1 MNTTNYRFRNQ
12 AGFTFVEVIMA
23 SFISAMLVIGAALL
37 WYYFTSS
44 YSFSFELSQA
54 LELAQSNVNTMVREL
69 REAQIGE
76 SGEYP
81 LATAYDDELVFHG
94 DIDND
99 GLVERVRYYL
109 VGSTLT
115 KQVFNVT
122 PGTKTFAC
130 LDKCDVCH
138 DGHVLNID
146 EHAWPAHYAHGDE
159 LGACSGG
166 GGGGSGTPGD
176 EPLAFERI
184 VADYVSNGSTPIF
197 SYYNGN
203 YPGDSVNNPLILTE
217 RLLETRLVK
226 VALSIDPSSGPV
238 GAQAVTIE
246 NLAHLRNL
254 KDNL

>member
-1 MNTTNYRFRNQ
+1 
-12 AGFTFVEVIMA
+12 MA
-23 SFISAMLVIGAALL
+23 SFISAMLVAGAALL

-44 YSFSFELSQA
+44 YNFSFEMSQA

-81 LATAYDDELVFHG
+81 LAVVYDDELVFHG

-109 VGSTLT
+109 VGSSLT

-122 PGTKTFAC
+122 PDTKTFAC
-130 LDKCDVCH
+130 LDTCNICH
-138 DGHVLNID
+138 NSNVITIN
-146 EHAWPAHYAHGDE
+146 EHAWPAHHAHGDKLE
-159 LGACSGG
+159 TCSGPTP
-166 GGGGSGTPGD
+166 TPGP

-184 VADYVSNGSTPIF
+184 IADYVSNNSTPIF
-197 SYYNGN
+197 SYYNGD
-203 YPGDSVNNPLILTE
+203 YPGDSVNNPLVLSE
-217 RLLETRLVK
+217 RLLQTRLVK
-226 VALSIDPSSGPV
+226 VTLSINPVSGPV

>member
-1 MNTTNYRFRNQ
+1 MKNSQISSNPQ
-12 AGFTFVEVIMA
+12 AGFTFLEVIIA
-23 SFISAMLVIGAALL
+23 SFISAILVAGAALL

-54 LELAQSNVNTMVREL
+54 LELAQSNVNTMIREL

-81 LATAYDDELVFHG
+81 LATAYDDEIVFHG
-94 DIDND
+94 DVDND

-109 VGSTLT
+109 VGTTLT

-130 LDKCDVCH
+130 LDKCNVCH
-138 DGHVLNID
+138 DGNMISID
-146 EHAWPAHYAHGDE
+146 EHAWPSHYAHGDK
-159 LGACSGG
+159 LGACPQEGEESESA
-166 GGGGSGTPGD
+166 GS

-184 VADYVSNGSTPIF
+184 VADYVSNGTTPIF
-197 SYYNGN
+197 TYYNGD
-203 YPGDSVNNPLILTE
+203 YPGDSTNNPLIPSE
-217 RLLETRLVK
+217 RLLETRV
-226 VALSIDPSSGPV
+226 VSVMLSINPSSGPV
-238 GAQAVTIE
+238 GAQAVSIE
-246 NLAHLRNL
+246 NLVHLRNL

>member
-1 MNTTNYRFRNQ
+1 MHNTRNSSNLQ
-12 AGFTFVEVIMA
+12 AGFTYVEVLMA
-23 SFISAMLVIGAALL
+23 SFISAMLVAGAALL

-54 LELAQSNVNTMVREL
+54 LELAQSNVTTMVREL

-81 LATAYDDELVFHG
+81 LATAYDDEIVFHG
-94 DIDND
+94 DVDND

-109 VGSTLT
+109 VGTTLT

-130 LDKCDVCH
+130 LEKCDVCH
-138 DGHVLNID
+138 DGNLISID
-146 EHAWPAHYAHGDE
+146 EHAWPTHYTHGDK
-159 LGACSGG
+159 LGSCDPEEGG
-166 GGGGSGTPGD
+166 ETTPDG

-184 VADYVSNGSTPIF
+184 VADYVSNGSTAIF
-197 SYYNGN
+197 TYFNGD
-203 YPGDSVNNPLILTE
+203 YPGDTVNNPLIASE
-217 RLLETRLVK
+217 RLLETRV
-226 VALSIDPSSGPV
+226 VSVMLSINPSSGPV
-238 GAQAVTIE
+238 GAQAVSIE
-246 NLAHLRNL
+246 NLVHLRNL

>member
-1 MNTTNYRFRNQ
+1 MNDPQTPSSNQ

-23 SFISAMLVIGAALL
+23 SFISAMLVVGAALL

-44 YSFSFELSQA
+44 YNFSFEMSQA

-81 LATAYDDELVFHG
+81 LAVAYDDELVFHG

-99 GLVERVRYYL
+99 GLVERVRYFL
-109 VGSTLT
+109 VGSSLT

-130 LDKCDVCH
+130 LETCGVCH
-138 DGHVLNID
+138 NGSVITIN
-146 EHAWPAHYAHGDE
+146 EHAWPAHYAHGDK
-159 LGACSGG
+159 LGTCSGLTP
-166 GGGGSGTPGD
+166 TPGP
-176 EPLAFERI
+176 EPLAFERV
-184 VADYVSNGSTPIF
+184 VADYVSNGSASIF
-197 SYYNGN
+197 TYYNGN
-203 YPGDSVNNPLILTE
+203 YPGDTTNNPLIAAE
-217 RLLETRLVK
+217 RLLETRLVR
-226 VALSIDPSSGPV
+226 VSLSINPSSGPV
-238 GAQAVTIE
+238 GAQAVSIE